1 MRVPDNIDR
10 LEFKK
15 VIKEILLIKKVA
27 DDTLEI
33 ISKQRIK
40 VYEETEEEIRKTMQK
55 VFHLRAEAE
64 KKLENLICES
74 NSYLD
79 NDNMLKRKIL
89 NKKIKDSLLE
99 KKKIYLETQ
108 NVLDKVNNNIES
120 ERAFLNAKFERTL
133 EYKNKVYK
141 EILEKAK
148 GVSSIFYQSVKEE
161 LEFNY

>member
-1 MRVPDNIDR
+1 MRVPNNIDR
-10 LEFKK
+10 FGLEK
-15 VIKEILLIKKVA
+15 VMKEILLIKKIA

-79 NDNMLKRKIL
+79 NNNMLKRKIL

-99 KKKIYLETQ
+99 NKEIYLETQ
-108 NVLDKVNNNIES
+108 NVLDKVNNNIER
-120 ERAFLNAKFERTL
+120 ERAFLNAKFEEAL

-148 GVSSIFYQSVKEE
+148 GVNSTLYQFVKEE
-161 LEFNY
+161 LEFNC